1 MSHSLLNDVRSEALF
16 TSPLQQADDPTP
28 AEVRAAVTAAVR
40 TFGSRGCAARM
51 AQEFGDHPDTA
62 TTRMCWARQL
72 VTKIYAAHV
81 PAAPLE
87 VMPSGPVHAPAAAA
101 APAA

>member
-1 MSHSLLNDVRSEALF
+1 MSHSLLSDVRSEALF
-16 TSPLQQADDPTP
+16 ASPLQQADDPTA

-62 TTRMCWARQL
+62 MPRMRWARRL
-72 VTKIYAAHV
+72 VTQVYAAPP
-81 PAAPLE
+81 PARRLR
-87 VMPSGPVHAPAAAA
+87 VMSSGPAVAPAAAA
-101 APAA
+101 ARAA